1 MEYSSPWAWFDFT
14 TLVVIV
20 TDCICSCYRS
30 DQDDTLL
37 QKEKGQTTVSKT
49 YHGKQEI
56 EQHKSHSKPGWT
68 QMLRTG
74 RQFLLHI
81 LWYRTKIA
89 KTIRRIS
96 IITIYLTIR
105 TIYNREFDTCAM
117 DTYISYSES
126 ISHIAFNSIARN
138 CLIMRRNL
146 KWKYC
151 SLLNINVNLYSVIE
165 WKLILVLLVTLY
177 NPYYNNIYD
186 TIEYSCNQT

>member
-1 MEYSSPWAWFDFT
+1 MEQELPT
-14 TLVVIV
+14 
-20 TDCICSCYRS
+20 RS
-30 DQDDTLL
+30 EHLSLPRFWMGFVLL
-37 QKEKGQTTVSKT
+37 D
-49 YHGKQEI
+49 
-56 EQHKSHSKPGWT
+56 
-68 QMLRTG
+68 
-74 RQFLLHI
+74 LL
-81 LWYRTKIA
+81 
-89 KTIRRIS
+89 
-96 IITIYLTIR
+96 TIYLTIR

-138 CLIMRRNL
+138 CLIMSRNL

-186 TIEYSCNQT
+186 TIEYSYNIILYIMNPWPLMSLIDFLLIIELFYIVKLRIAII